1 MHATEE
7 NLPEHRIRPMKFE
20 DVDPVLSIERASFA
34 KPWTRSMFLSEL
46 KNPVSHSFVVRSATP
61 RGWATTAYIIF
72 WVVQNEAHILDLAVH
87 PGFRRRGIGRM
98 LLETMLERMEDI
110 LVAEV
115 FLEVRKSNRE
125 ARRLYRELGFREAF
139 ERKNYYGD
147 EDAVVM
153 TYRMDE

>member
-1 MHATEE
+1 LHATEE
-7 NLPEHRIRPMKFE
+7 NLPEHRIRPMTVE
-20 DVDPVLSIERASFA
+20 DVDSVLSIERTSFA

-46 KNPVSHSFVVRSATP
+46 NNPISHSFVVTSATP
-61 RGWATTAYIIF
+61 RGWAATAYIIF
-72 WVVQNEAHILDLAVH
+72 WVVQNEAHILDLAVR

-110 LVAEV
+110 FVAEV
-115 FLEVRKSNRE
+115 FLEVRKSNRA

-153 TYRMDE
+153 TYRMGE